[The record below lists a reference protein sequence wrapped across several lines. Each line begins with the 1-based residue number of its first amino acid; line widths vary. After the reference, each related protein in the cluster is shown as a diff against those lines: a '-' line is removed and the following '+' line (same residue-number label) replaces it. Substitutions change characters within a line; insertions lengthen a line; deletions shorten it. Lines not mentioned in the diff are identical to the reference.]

1 MEHPEITDKEH
12 KGKPYYSI
20 KYVEDREKYIGFG
33 TYKIEVLSSYIRDYF
48 IPPAEPERKIY
59 ANMPD
64 ADFEKWLHDHGIC
77 NPNIHEAIPCSCV
90 PLLIDSAIN
99 EIISVEPESD
109 GNGSVSADTHEKM
122 PDRTMGDLISRQEAT
137 TIPVMPVE
145 YREYQTM
152 NLDDAYEQGWFDLQ
166 KCIEELPYAKP
177 ERLTDD
183 DFETIRI
190 HLNAYK
196 EKLCN
201 QQRWEEAEEYQCIID
216 RFMAFASAEPERKG
230 RRMYAIRNRKTKKWV
245 YGTDYRYSPR
255 RQRTSFDRALTY
267 EDYDHAKLDFMS
279 RQCGKD
285 YEIVPVVITEV
296 RGEQE

>member
-1 MEHPEITDKEH
+1 MSDLISRNDAIKAVEEERFQIDSDYAEGFMAAIDKVGWILKEW
-12 KGKPYYSI
+12 
-20 KYVEDREKYIGFG
+20 
-33 TYKIEVLSSYIRDYF
+33 L
-48 IPPAEPERKIY
+48 PPAEPERKIY

-122 PDRTMGDLISRQEAT
+122 PDRTMGDLISRQDAMR
-137 TIPVMPVE
+137 V
-145 YREYQTM
+145 YQDVCSHVTCKECSM
-152 NLDDAYEQGWFDLQ
+152 YNGDGEI
-166 KCIEELPYAKP
+166 CRIEEWLKALPSAQP

-183 DFETIRI
+183 DFEAIRI
-190 HLNAYK
+190 HLNAQK

-216 RFMAFASAEPERKG
+216 RFMAFASAQPG
-230 RRMYAIRNRKTKKWV
+230 RKTAEWI
-245 YGTDYRYSPR
+245 YGENGGQDGWYCS
-255 RQRTSFDRALTY
+255 
-267 EDYDHAKLDFMS
+267 K
-279 RQCGKD
+279 CGLFIPWD
-285 YEIVPVVITEV
+285 YEYYGLDNIDFIADFHTCPKCDRKMLKYTGM
-296 RGEQE
+296 RGK